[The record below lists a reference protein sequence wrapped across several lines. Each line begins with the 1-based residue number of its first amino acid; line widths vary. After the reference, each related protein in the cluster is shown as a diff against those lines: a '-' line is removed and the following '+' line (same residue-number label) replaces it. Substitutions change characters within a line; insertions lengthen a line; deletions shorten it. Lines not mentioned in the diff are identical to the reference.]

1 MKTRNYER
9 KDLIIFLIILLLG
22 FELISIIVLL
32 TIKTNK
38 YFKISGIVIKDNLI
52 FVIVDKDERRIVYSD
67 KVLYFNN
74 KRYKYNIV
82 EDRGIVMKKSDE
94 NYYQLVLEFKLKNMK
109 ANDVVEIVFTKGRMR
124 LIEIFK
130 IIWEGG

>member
-52 FVIVDKDERRIVYSD
+52 FVIVNKDERKIIYSD

-74 KRYKYNIV
+74 ERYKYNIV
-82 EDRGIVMKKSDE
+82 EDRGIVMKKNKE

-109 ANDVVEIVFTKGRMR
+109 ANDVVEIVFTKERMR

>member
-52 FVIVDKDERRIVYSD
+52 FVIVNKDERRIVYSD
-67 KVLYFNN
+67 KVLYYNN

-82 EDRGIVMKKSDE
+82 EDRGIVMKKNNE

-109 ANDVVEIVFTKGRMR
+109 ANDVVEIVFIKERMR

>member
-52 FVIVDKDERRIVYSD
+52 FVIVNKDERKIIYSD

-82 EDRGIVMKKSDE
+82 EDRRIVMKKNNE

-109 ANDVVEIVFTKGRMR
+109 ANDVVEIVFTKERMR

>member
-52 FVIVDKDERRIVYSD
+52 FVIVNKDERKIIYSD

-82 EDRGIVMKKSDE
+82 EDRGIVMKKNNE

-109 ANDVVEIVFTKGRMR
+109 ANDVVEIVFTKERMR

>member
-52 FVIVDKDERRIVYSD
+52 FVIVNKDERRIVYSD
-67 KVLYFNN
+67 KVLYYNN

-82 EDRGIVMKKSDE
+82 EDRGIVMKKSNE

-109 ANDVVEIVFTKGRMR
+109 ANDVVEIVFTKERMR

>member
-52 FVIVDKDERRIVYSD
+52 FVIVNKDERRIVYSD
-67 KVLYFNN
+67 KVLY
-74 KRYKYNIV
+74 
-82 EDRGIVMKKSDE
+82 
-94 NYYQLVLEFKLKNMK
+94 
-109 ANDVVEIVFTKGRMR
+109 
-124 LIEIFK
+124 
-130 IIWEGG
+130 

>member
-52 FVIVDKDERRIVYSD
+52 FVIVNKDERKIIYSD

-74 KRYKYNIV
+74 ERYKYNIV
-82 EDRGIVMKKSDE
+82 EDRGIVMKKNNE

-109 ANDVVEIVFTKGRMR
+109 ANDVVEIVFTKERMR

>member
-9 KDLIIFLIILLLG
+9 KDLIIFLINLLLG

-52 FVIVDKDERRIVYSD
+52 FVIVNKDERRIVYSD
-67 KVLYFNN
+67 KVLYYNN

-82 EDRGIVMKKSDE
+82 EDRGIVMKKSNE

-109 ANDVVEIVFTKGRMR
+109 ANDVVEIVFTKERMR

>member
-52 FVIVDKDERRIVYSD
+52 FVIVNKDERRIVYSD
-67 KVLYFNN
+67 KVLYYNN

-82 EDRGIVMKKSDE
+82 EDRGIVMKKKNE

-109 ANDVVEIVFTKGRMR
+109 ANDVVEIVFTKERMR

>member
-52 FVIVDKDERRIVYSD
+52 FVIVNKDERRIVYSD
-67 KVLYFNN
+67 KVLYYNN

-82 EDRGIVMKKSDE
+82 EDRGIVMKKNNE
-94 NYYQLVLEFKLKNMK
+94 N
-109 ANDVVEIVFTKGRMR
+109 
-124 LIEIFK
+124 
-130 IIWEGG
+130 

>member
-52 FVIVDKDERRIVYSD
+52 FVIVNKDERRIVYSD
-67 KVLYFNN
+67 KVLYYNN

-82 EDRGIVMKKSDE
+82 EDRGIVMKKNNE

-109 ANDVVEIVFTKGRMR
+109 ANDVVEIVFTKERMR

>member
-1 MKTRNYER
+1 M
-9 KDLIIFLIILLLG
+9 G

-74 KRYKYNIV
+74 KRYKYNIA
-82 EDRGIVMKKSDE
+82 EDRGIVMKKNNE

>member
-9 KDLIIFLIILLLG
+9 KDLIIFLII
-22 FELISIIVLL
+22 LISIIVLL

-52 FVIVDKDERRIVYSD
+52 FVIVNKDERKIIYSD

-82 EDRGIVMKKSDE
+82 EDRGIVMKKNNE

-109 ANDVVEIVFTKGRMR
+109 ANDVVEIVFTKERMR

>member
-52 FVIVDKDERRIVYSD
+52 FVIVNKDERRIIYSD
-67 KVLYFNN
+67 KVLYYNN

-82 EDRGIVMKKSDE
+82 EDRGIVMKKNNE

-109 ANDVVEIVFTKGRMR
+109 ANDVVEIVFTKERMR

>member
-52 FVIVDKDERRIVYSD
+52 FVIVNKDERRIIYSD
-67 KVLYFNN
+67 KVLYYDN

-82 EDRGIVMKKSDE
+82 EDRGIVMKKNNE

-109 ANDVVEIVFTKGRMR
+109 ANDVVEIVFTKERMR

>member
-1 MKTRNYER
+1 M
-9 KDLIIFLIILLLG
+9 
-22 FELISIIVLL
+22 
-32 TIKTNK
+32 
-38 YFKISGIVIKDNLI
+38 I
-52 FVIVDKDERRIVYSD
+52 FVIVNKDERKIIYSD

-74 KRYKYNIV
+74 ERYKYNIV
-82 EDRGIVMKKSDE
+82 EDRGIVMKKNNE

-109 ANDVVEIVFTKGRMR
+109 ANDVVEIVFTKERMR

>member
-52 FVIVDKDERRIVYSD
+52 FVIVNKDERRIVYSD
-67 KVLYFNN
+67 KVLYYNN

-82 EDRGIVMKKSDE
+82 EDRGIVMKKSNE

-109 ANDVVEIVFTKGRMR
+109 ANDVVEIVFIKERMR